1 MVIDLFRVRRKQ
13 LLETI
18 YAILAREA
26 PCQQPDDYGGEVDY
40 DDHDSFM
47 TLVCNLVGTFDRM
60 MRLHFVKAE
69 ENERAGEEGDK
80 AGSAVI
86 DGGSPRNA
94 IVSAT

>member
-1 MVIDLFRVRRKQ
+1 
-13 LLETI
+13 
-18 YAILAREA
+18 
-26 PCQQPDDYGGEVDY
+26 
-40 DDHDSFM
+40 
-47 TLVCNLVGTFDRM
+47 M

-80 AGSAVI
+80 AGSAVV